1 MADELSDRIYMIA
14 GGSNTNRRKLCRY
27 YTVSSNSWG
36 DCGSLQNKT
45 IVSRLGVDTHI
56 TSQRQ
61 QQIPYLYYSNRLQ
74 VYEIYRQDCA
84 AVIVAAKHNQRR
96 YIAVHGYSWE
106 KEKAVHY
113 MYLDNFGVWGTMVNA
128 IYDYQFVFGVS
139 LTKWEA
145 YLMGGK
151 SNQHGASTR

>member
-1 MADELSDRIYMIA
+1 M
-14 GGSNTNRRKLCRY
+14 RKSVIFFSFPVGFLIKY
-27 YTVSSNSWG
+27 
-36 DCGSLQNKT
+36 KT
-45 IVSRLGVDTHI
+45 CW
-56 TSQRQ
+56 
-61 QQIPYLYYSNRLQ
+61 
-74 VYEIYRQDCA
+74 QDCA